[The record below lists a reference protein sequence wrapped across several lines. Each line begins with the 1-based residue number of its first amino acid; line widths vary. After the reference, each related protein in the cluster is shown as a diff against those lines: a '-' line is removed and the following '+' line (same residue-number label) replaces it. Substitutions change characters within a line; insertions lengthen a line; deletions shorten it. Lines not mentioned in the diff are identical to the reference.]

1 MSDDETEAM
10 ISRLKELNL
19 DEMLRKGDGG
29 KLVERLV
36 NTRGTGGPRDLGE
49 PADLTLTDYERDVII
64 PQRALETVKQEFC
77 HHHL

>member
-1 MSDDETEAM
+1 MNDEEPEETM
-10 ISRLKELNL
+10 SRLKKLNL
-19 DEMLRKGDGG
+19 DEMLRNGDGG

-36 NTRGTGGPRDLGE
+36 NTQGTGGPRGLGD
-49 PADLTLTDYERDVII
+49 PADKTLSDYERDVII